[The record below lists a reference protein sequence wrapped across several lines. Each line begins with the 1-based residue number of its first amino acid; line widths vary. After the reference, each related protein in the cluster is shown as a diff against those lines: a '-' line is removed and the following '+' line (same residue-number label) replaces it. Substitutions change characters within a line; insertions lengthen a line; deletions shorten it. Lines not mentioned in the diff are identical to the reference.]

1 MVDMLLIPKVIIMSV
16 AVVAAISAA
25 IVVAYSWSLAI
36 SRLETA
42 VNNGKNLPV
51 LLIHGLAE
59 DAAVWHDWEA
69 LLTADG
75 VRFYTIT
82 FQDSDD
88 KCGDAVSHARELV
101 EIVSTV
107 QRETGSDR
115 VNIVGHSKG
124 GIDGRVYLANGTS
137 DVENLIMI
145 GTPNNGTT
153 LATASNPC
161 APAIFDVLPG
171 AQATRVE
178 MNIHTRYWTIAGD
191 WMPLT
196 KGNPVIPGNDDGL
209 VSVVSVETEPYFQ
222 SLGRT
227 NHHHLELLGEEEYHL
242 ARNILLSIP
251 SSTPATS

>member
-1 MVDMLLIPKVIIMSV
+1 MIPKTIIMTV
-16 AVVAAISAA
+16 VIVAAIAGA
-25 IVVAYSWSLAI
+25 IVAYSWSLAI
-36 SRLETA
+36 SRPETA
-42 VNNGKNLPV
+42 LNTGKNLPV

-59 DAAVWHDWEA
+59 DAVVWHNWED

-75 VRFYTIT
+75 ARFYTIT

-88 KCGDAVSHARELV
+88 KCGDALSHARELFG
-101 EIVSTV
+101 IVSTV
-107 QRETGSDR
+107 KRETGSDR

-124 GIDGRVYLANGTS
+124 GIDARVYLSNGTT
-137 DVENLIMI
+137 DVEHLIMI

-153 LATASNPC
+153 LAMASKAC

-171 AQATRVE
+171 AQATKSE
-178 MNIHTRYWTIAGD
+178 MNINTRYWTIAGD
-191 WMPLT
+191 WMPFV

-209 VSVVSVETEPYFQ
+209 VSVVSVESQPYFQ

-242 ARNILLSIP
+242 ARSILLNVP
-251 SSTPATS
+251 